1 MFRAQAEVSS
11 SPESG
16 DNAYVFV
23 LVTSQPSCVLF
34 TFHCSVLNKIHKEGS
49 YFNLSEIC
57 IHYAREYRAENGQK
71 KKTITLMNFFK
82 NTITSRNSIH
92 FLNGAV
98 RR

>member
-34 TFHCSVLNKIHKEGS
+34 TFHCSVLNKIQKGGS

-57 IHYAREYRAENGQK
+57 IHDAREYRAENGQ